1 MKKVDKTT
9 SVFIANDGTEF
20 LNEESCI
27 TYEKENQKEWIE
39 YDTYLHSEKWEVFEA
54 MKYDW
59 FNFDED
65 DELLTGK
72 LKYIL
77 NEIRVRININTI
89 TWEYEIISVDGR
101 EFKSK

>member
-39 YDTYLHSEKWEVFEA
+39 YDTYLHAEKWEVFEA

-59 FNFDED
+59 FHFDED